1 MRKVIPNNKVS
12 YNYEKVLNEFVSE
25 LENRLGECLLMV
37 YLTGSYARGD
47 ANDNSDLDVFCIFST
62 INQYVLETVG
72 YCARSTSIS
81 YDILEINAQS
91 LSLDEYKSKIFEDWS
106 EYAVTEL
113 NSVLLYGK
121 PLVDVSDIN
130 EKIQL
135 SYKKN
140 LANILMSI
148 RHYICVDEPKE
159 LLTHKKISTYILKPL
174 MYALRQERFC
184 TTGIYPLS
192 IENLLESYQ
201 DDNRNMV
208 EYFINE
214 EKFENDILSNHTEV
228 LMFLHNKIQRLI
240 MENDL

>member
-1 MRKVIPNNKVS
+1 M
-12 YNYEKVLNEFVSE
+12 
-25 LENRLGECLLMV
+25 
-37 YLTGSYARGD
+37 
-47 ANDNSDLDVFCIFST
+47 
-62 INQYVLETVG
+62 
-72 YCARSTSIS
+72 
-81 YDILEINAQS
+81 
-91 LSLDEYKSKIFEDWS
+91 
-106 EYAVTEL
+106 
-113 NSVLLYGK
+113 YGK